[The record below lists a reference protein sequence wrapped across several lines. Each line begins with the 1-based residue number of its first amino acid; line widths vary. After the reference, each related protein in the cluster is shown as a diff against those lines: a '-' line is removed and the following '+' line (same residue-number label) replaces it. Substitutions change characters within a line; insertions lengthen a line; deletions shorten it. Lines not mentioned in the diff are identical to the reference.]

1 MDCSK
6 LMENTQEQL
15 DQKKQNQKSCH
26 RWFIY
31 VKRTFLESASLS
43 TYVKRFSFLGRV
55 EPAVLPALPTRCIE
69 GSYLNLEQ
77 LNLQSSDTHFI
88 RALGSQDSQY
98 LVRFSTAQTY
108 SQVSAWQ
115 ICAQNRSSI
124 QLGQTRLATLHVK
137 KGNLAL
143 KITETYH
150 SRPLI
155 SIKTLNTEVECFL
168 NSVN

>member
-31 VKRTFLESASLS
+31 VQHTFLESASLS

-77 LNLQSSDTHFI
+77 LNLQTSDKHFI
-88 RALGSQDSQY
+88 RTLGSHDSQY
-98 LVRFSTAQTY
+98 LVRFSTAQTFP
-108 SQVSAWQ
+108 QVSAWQ
-115 ICAQNRSSI
+115 ICASKRSGI
-124 QLGQTRLATLHVK
+124 QLGHTRSTALHVK
-137 KGNLAL
+137 QGQFGNQNNRNVPFQTSNIN
-143 KITETYH
+143 K
-150 SRPLI
+150 
-155 SIKTLNTEVECFL
+155 NTWNV
-168 NSVN
+168 S